1 MSATPLGRMLT
12 WTRRPPVSRPVIAPS
27 PPPVDLDSLAELVR
41 RQVNMDRRATVF
53 LTYLRASGITGE
65 VSVEYIEQRYWQIL
79 GGPATTD
86 QKWKRNW
93 KSFSR
98 ALGKSCYRRQV
109 RDEYGSRKHV
119 MHIPLIAEVQK

>member
-1 MSATPLGRMLT
+1 MSANPLGRMLA
-12 WTRRPPVSRPVIAPS
+12 WTKREPVPPQLTVALTPR
-27 PPPVDLDSLAELVR
+27 VDLDSLAELVR
-41 RQVNMDRRATVF
+41 RQVNMDRRATAF
-53 LTYLRASGITGE
+53 LTYLRAAGVTGE

-98 ALGKSCYRRQV
+98 SLGKLCYRRQV
-109 RDEYGSRKHV
+109 RDEYGSRRHV
-119 MHIPLIAEVQK
+119 MHIPPIAEVR